1 MSDTPGAGAVLDDR
15 PELRDATAAVLAVD
29 DEQDGWTF
37 DDIPIDSGQFGELVS
52 AGIVEKDGDEYRVAD
67 PNAVRAAL
75 DGKSG
80 VGSDSESGTLSVT
93 RCGLISMR
101 GQLACSSLL

>member
-1 MSDTPGAGAVLDDR
+1 M
-15 PELRDATAAVLAVD
+15 VLAVD

-67 PNAVRAAL
+67 PDAVRAAL
-75 DGKSG
+75 NG
-80 VGSDSESGTLSVT
+80 DSEVSNDSWQGLRSVT
-93 RCGLISMR
+93 RYVLISIHE
-101 GQLACSSLL
+101 QLACSSLP